1 MKHMVEIKAVSESAE
16 SQTGSTSIKI
26 DNGSNVELLN
36 LYCNIVRHV
45 AKSLC
50 DVTGISPE
58 KSASKVFL
66 HTVNVLAIFE
76 KNSQKEGTA
85 HE

>member
-1 MKHMVEIKAVSESAE
+1 MVEIKAVSESTE
-16 SQTGSTSIKI
+16 SPLGSLSIEI
-26 DNGSNVELLN
+26 DNGNAVELLN
-36 LYCNIVRHV
+36 LYCNIVGHV

-58 KSASKVFL
+58 NSASQVFL

-76 KNSQKEGTA
+76 KNSQKEGAA

>member
-1 MKHMVEIKAVSESAE
+1 MVEIKAVSESAE
-16 SQTGSTSIKI
+16 SQTGSTSIEL
-26 DNGSNVELLN
+26 DNGSTVELLN
-36 LYCNIVRHV
+36 LYCNIVAHV

-58 KSASKVFL
+58 ESASQVFL

-76 KNSQKEGTA
+76 KNSQKEGAA